1 MNSLDLHLPGEVV
14 LPYELYQ
21 GKVQEKFQ
29 QLQSEFRYPLGAAD
43 FVKRLKEA
51 EVCPVVYKRLSD
63 LCPTLGDFIARV
75 PPYPFGSTKIIQG
88 EKRLW
93 DFVGKCPIQDGVVH
107 ISERQY
113 LSLEGF
119 LISGVAMRTISTT
132 PPQKL
137 EEEIF
142 SYLGLENDQ
151 SKGRSICLPKVR
163 DYPFLTLLAFSNGGK
178 VLGSSRLDENGS
190 LIGVR

>member
-1 MNSLDLHLPGEVV
+1 MNSLDLHLPGEVE

-21 GKVQEKFQ
+21 GKVQEKLQ
-29 QLQSEFRYPLGAAD
+29 QLQSEFRYPVGAAD

-51 EVCPVVYKRLSD
+51 EVCPAVYGKLSN
-63 LCPTLGDFIARV
+63 LCPTLADLIARA
-75 PPYPFGSTKIIQG
+75 PPYPFGSTKIIRG

-93 DFVGKCPIQDGVVH
+93 DFVGKCPVREGVIQ

-119 LISGVAMRTISTT
+119 LIPGVTVRNISTT

-142 SYLGLENDQ
+142 SYLGLEKDQ
-151 SKGRSICLPKVR
+151 STGRSICLPKVR
-163 DYPFLTLLAFSNGGK
+163 DYPYLTLLAFNNSGR
-178 VLGSSRLDENGS
+178 VLGASRLDDNGR
-190 LIGVR
+190 LMGIK